1 MTFYFDEHVEADAV
15 HEQIAGR
22 DLAGAL
28 AQAEPALRDDI
39 LWGAAAYLAVDGL
52 AGAQMLAAW
61 EHGDSALRSPVRLA
75 A

>member
-28 AQAEPALRDDI
+28 AEQDPVTRDDV

-52 AGAQMLAAW
+52 AGAAMLEAW
-61 EHGDSALRSPVRLA
+61 QHGRSALRRPVAVA